1 MSDRFPQLSGN
12 TLKLIAAAAMLTDH
26 VGLMFFPANPVF
38 RIIGRLAF
46 PIFAFMIAEG
56 CRYTRSKLRY
66 FRNLFV
72 LALLCQIVYFIAD
85 GSMYLSVLFTFS
97 LSVLG
102 IYALQFCQEQ
112 KTTLSFGLFAAAIAG
127 IYALNQIFTI
137 DYGFSGCMVPIF
149 ASLPRKGSHHQ
160 RIASLGLGLLLLSM
174 NAGTLQYFC
183 LAAIPV
189 LLCYSGKRGKGNL
202 KYFFYIFY
210 PAHLAILQILAWLTA

>member
-1 MSDRFPQLSGN
+1 MYDRFPQLSGN
-12 TLKLIAAAAMLTDH
+12 ALKLIAAAAMLTDH

-112 KTTLSFGLFAAAIAG
+112 KTALSFGLFAAAIAG
-127 IYALNQIFTI
+127 IYVLNQVFTI
-137 DYGFSGCMVPIF
+137 DYGFSGCLVPIF
-149 ASLPRKGSHHQ
+149 ASLPAKGTHHQ
-160 RIASLGLGLLLLSM
+160 RIAGLGLGLLLLSM
-174 NAGTLQYFC
+174 NAGFLQYFC
-183 LAAIPV
+183 LAALPL

-210 PAHLAILQILAWLTA
+210 PAHLAVLQIIAWIAA

>member
-1 MSDRFPQLSGN
+1 MYDRFPQLSGN
-12 TLKLIAAAAMLTDH
+12 ALKLIAAAAMLTDH

-112 KTTLSFGLFAAAIAG
+112 KTALSFGLFAAAIAG
-127 IYALNQIFTI
+127 IYVLNQIFTI
-137 DYGFSGCMVPIF
+137 DYGFSGCLVPIF
-149 ASLPRKGSHHQ
+149 ASLPTKGTHHQ
-160 RIASLGLGLLLLSM
+160 RIAGLGLGLLLLSM
-174 NAGTLQYFC
+174 NAGFLQYFC
-183 LAAIPV
+183 LAALPL

-210 PAHLAILQILAWLTA
+210 PAHLAVLQIIAWIAA